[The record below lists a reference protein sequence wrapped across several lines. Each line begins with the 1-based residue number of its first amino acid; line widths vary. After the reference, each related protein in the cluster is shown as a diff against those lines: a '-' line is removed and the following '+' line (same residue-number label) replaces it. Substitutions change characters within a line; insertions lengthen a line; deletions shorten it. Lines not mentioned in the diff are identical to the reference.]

1 ANDERILSRQ
11 EGETENDAM
20 MYQSGTSMS
29 APIVSGAAALLLEA
43 NPRLTPGMV
52 RMLLQYSA
60 QPIPGAN
67 PFEQGA
73 GELNIEGAIRLAL
86 TLRKDVN

>member
-1 ANDERILSRQ
+1 
-11 EGETENDAM
+11 
-20 MYQSGTSMS
+20 TSMS

-86 TLRKDVN
+86 TLRKDVNFATASNGSTIVNAGISLPA